1 MLKELNKRVVVVHW
15 KRFASIDIDV
25 FSSLKGFCDSY
36 PTYNYHTLNNYL
48 SKKKIPFEND
58 EIKIERQPQ
67 IQKVRRPDLPKV
79 LFWDFDFE
87 KLDWSRSYK
96 TVIKRVLDKGN
107 TMDWEEMIRFY
118 GREKVI
124 RALKEDITHLSDM
137 TMEAVCKYFQLS
149 KEKLKCYTKKQLH
162 QGHWI

>member
-58 EIKIERQPQ
+58 EIKIERQPL

-96 TVIKRVLDKGN
+96 TVIERVLDKGN

-118 GREKVI
+118 GRGNVI

-149 KEKLKCYTKKQLH
+149 K
-162 QGHWI
+162 

>member
-15 KRFASIDIDV
+15 KRFASTDIDV

-36 PTYNYHTLNNYL
+36 PAYNYHTLNNYL

-58 EIKIERQPQ
+58 EIKIERQPL

-96 TVIKRVLDKGN
+96 TVIERVLDKGN

-118 GREKVI
+118 GRENVI

-149 KEKLKCYTKKQLH
+149 KEKLRYYTKKQLY
-162 QGHWI
+162 QGHRI